1 MDAQGVVMCGKAQ
14 MRLKNMEEAAVSIAG
29 ISQPDHV
36 LLARCMWLRGHIQKK
51 LQVYIFLCCWAWTS
65 VCDKIFVDSQ
75 DTAALSDNKPRSLGA
90 VLALGSLRKYLKSR
104 KLKKHMVLQGF
115 LASRW
120 SLSWTVLGLS
130 CPKSLKHLWFLKVF
144 GFKTWNKTRKR
155 YRELPHPSNSN
166 HDTGFAKTPRKYVEQ
181 DTQQEYLESKNP

>member
-1 MDAQGVVMCGKAQ
+1 MLEFHSRTTSCWRGACGCEDTSK
-14 MRLKNMEEAAVSIAG
+14 KNYKYTS
-29 ISQPDHV
+29 
-36 LLARCMWLRGHIQKK
+36 
-51 LQVYIFLCCWAWTS
+51 FLCCWTCIS
-65 VCDKIFVDSQ
+65 VCDNIFVDSQ

-155 YRELPHPSNSN
+155 YRELPHPANSN